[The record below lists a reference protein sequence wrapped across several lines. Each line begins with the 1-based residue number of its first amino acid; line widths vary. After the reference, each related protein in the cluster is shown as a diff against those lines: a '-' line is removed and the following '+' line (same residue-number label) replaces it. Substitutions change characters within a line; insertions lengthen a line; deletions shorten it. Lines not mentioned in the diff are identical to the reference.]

1 MLPSVEVRCP
11 YCAALFELPVD
22 ATAEELRFS
31 HPCPACARP
40 MRVVVDIDEDGVATA
55 TVESEAEG

>member
-22 ATAEELRFS
+22 ATAEEQRFS
-31 HPCPACARP
+31 HPCPDCGRP
-40 MRVVVDIDEDGVATA
+40 R
-55 TVESEAEG
+55 AEGA